1 MSNIINTNTVA
12 LVSKALA
19 HTERQ
24 LTKNYHRMS
33 SGERINYAADD
44 AAGSAISG
52 KMESQIRGIA
62 ANVTNLKDGQF
73 LVAAAEAA
81 MEDVT
86 SILQRM
92 REIAVHSSNGTLSNK
107 NVGYLQDEINV
118 LIEEIDA
125 IGVNSKF
132 NNRNILD
139 GSQTFTFYQDMNA
152 SGSTINLGGLT
163 VSSEALDV
171 EQSDMNMSSNTSI
184 SEAIGKIDEAIQRVD
199 SKRAN
204 LGAVHNR
211 FEHGIENLS
220 NVIFNTQAARSRVKD
235 ANLAEKTIELT
246 TNNMLA
252 DTAKAMIAQANSKKK
267 TILQLIQQ

>member
-1 MSNIINTNTVA
+1 
-12 LVSKALA
+12 
-19 HTERQ
+19 
-24 LTKNYHRMS
+24 
-33 SGERINYAADD
+33 
-44 AAGSAISG
+44 
-52 KMESQIRGIA
+52 
-62 ANVTNLKDGQF
+62 
-73 LVAAAEAA
+73 

-92 REIAVHSSNGTLSNK
+92 REIAVHSSNGTLSNQDT
-107 NVGYLQDEINV
+107 GYLQEEINALV
-118 LIEEIDA
+118 EEIDA

-152 SGSTINLGGLT
+152 SGSTINLGGLI
-163 VSSEALDV
+163 VSAEALDV
-171 EQSDMNMSSNTSI
+171 EQSDMNVSDNTNI
-184 SEAIGKIDEAIQRVD
+184 SAAIGKIDDAIIRVD

-235 ANLAEKTIELT
+235 ANLAEQTIELT